1 MTPSRREF
9 LQATGAVG
17 AVAMASRGSR
27 PVHAGAQTVMNQESR
42 TVQTAVLNIGYE
54 ESGRSDGF
62 PIVLLHGFP
71 SVSYTHLRSPRDL
84 STSRMPSSA

>member
-42 TVQTAVLNIGYE
+42 TV
-54 ESGRSDGF
+54 
-62 PIVLLHGFP
+62 
-71 SVSYTHLRSPRDL
+71 
-84 STSRMPSSA
+84 